1 MGPLVLLEGLAE
13 LEGTWCRARGI
24 VGGALG
30 SMEGLMPTT
39 PAQWNRVAMTWRLWE
54 RGLGVGGE

>member
-1 MGPLVLLEGLAE
+1 MGPSVLLEGLAE

-39 PAQWNRVAMTWRLWE
+39 PAQWNSGCHDLETLGERV
-54 RGLGVGGE
+54 RGGR